1 MSKYGRFNFGS
12 ANSDGNAWTET
23 VGEQGPLDDEVCRL
37 RRELTALKVALADR
51 ETALAR
57 TALDAQQV
65 RDRWQRELSNA
76 ENAWK
81 AEEAVRLAAAEAQ
94 WREQFESALAEVTAR
109 CEAAELMLARSAR
122 EAADEPNEALDRDYL
137 GERANR
143 ATELQQIISAPAVEG
158 EGRTEESNIVIRN
171 NRVWAAQAIEQRR
184 RASRENATR
193 SIVAAALLGVFAV
206 AAYAGIEALL
216 QSWPSLRLGQ

>member
-12 ANSDGNAWTET
+12 TYSDGNASTET
-23 VGEQGPLDDEVCRL
+23 VGEQGPLDDEVGRL

-57 TALDAQQV
+57 AALDAQQA
-65 RDRWQRELSNA
+65 RNRWQRELSDA
-76 ENAWK
+76 KNAWK

-109 CEAAELMLARSAR
+109 CEAAELMLARPAR
-122 EAADEPNEALDRDYL
+122 EAADEPNEAFDRDYL

-143 ATELQQIISAPAVEG
+143 ATELQQVTSAPAAES

-171 NRVWAAQAIEQRR
+171 NRVWAAQAKRR
-184 RASRENATR
+184 TSSENATR
-193 SIVAAALLGVFAV
+193 SIVAAALFSLFAV

-216 QSWPSLRLGQ
+216 QSWPSLRLGQW

>member
-12 ANSDGNAWTET
+12 ANSNGTEWTET
-23 VGEQGPLDDEVCRL
+23 VGERGPLGDEVCRL
-37 RRELTALKVALADR
+37 RSELTALKVAFSDR

-57 TALDAQQV
+57 AALDAQQA

-76 ENAWK
+76 QNAWK

-109 CEAAELMLARSAR
+109 CEAAELMLARPAR
-122 EAADEPNEALDRDYL
+122 AAADEPNEAFDRDYL
-137 GERANR
+137 AERANR
-143 ATELQQIISAPAVEG
+143 ATELQQIISAPAAEG

-193 SIVAAALLGVFAV
+193 SIVAAALLGLFAV
-206 AAYAGIEALL
+206 AGYAGIEALL
-216 QSWPSLRLGQ
+216 QSWPQLRLGQ